1 MTFKVI
7 CRKSTVY
14 RNFTS
19 PLYLLFF
26 QGKRKKYIGLGISVA
41 PAHWDAEAQ
50 KVTNDC
56 PDKDNI
62 QFQITAKIKEYE
74 KQIQRLEIMDIP
86 VTFENL
92 FGQNGKRVNC
102 SVGDYLK
109 QTIERLETLGK
120 YTSASKHRVLR
131 SHLSRFRSLNIRF
144 DEIDLTFLRDFEL
157 FLRKNNNANNSIAT
171 KFAIFKAAYNKA
183 LADGIFIQKVNPFA
197 KYKVGSLWTRTR
209 KRAITKGDIQKLMAL
224 EIEPS
229 HKTEYTL
236 FAKDIFLF
244 SYFTAGINFTDIAT
258 LRYGDIV
265 DGRIYYSRHK
275 TQKLLSFQLVPNSL
289 QIIQKYS
296 KTDHAKDDYIF
307 PILNRNVHR
316 TPQQIFNRTHKVLAK
331 INRELKVLG
340 ELIGLEIPL
349 TTYVARHTF
358 ATVLKR
364 SGVSV
369 ALISESLGHSD
380 LSTTQIYLDS
390 FENSQIDEAMQHLL

>member
-7 CRKSTVY
+7 CRKNIVY
-14 RNFTS
+14 RDSTS
-19 PLYLLFF
+19 PLCLLFF
-26 QGKRKKYIGLGISVA
+26 QGKRKKSIGLGVSVA

-50 KVTNDC
+50 KVTDDC
-56 PDKDNI
+56 PDRDNI

-74 KQIQRLEIMDIP
+74 KRIQRLEIMELP
-86 VTFENL
+86 VTLENL

-102 SVGDYLK
+102 TVGDYLK
-109 QTIERLETLGK
+109 QIIERLEALGK
-120 YTSASKHRVLR
+120 YASASKHRVLC
-131 SHLSRFRSLNIRF
+131 SHLSRFRSMDIRF
-144 DEIDLTFLRDFEL
+144 DEIDHTFLRDFEL
-157 FLRKNNNANNSIAT
+157 FLRKNDNANNSIAT

-244 SYFTAGINFTDIAT
+244 SYFTAGINFTDMAT

-275 TQKLLSFQLVPNSL
+275 TQKLLSFHLVPNAL

-296 KTDHAKDDYIF
+296 KRGHVKEDYIF
-307 PILNRNVHR
+307 RFSTAMSIEHHNR
-316 TPQQIFNRTHKVLAK
+316 FS
-331 INRELKVLG
+331 
-340 ELIGLEIPL
+340 IG
-349 TTYVARHTF
+349 HTRF
-358 ATVLKR
+358 WQK
-364 SGVSV
+364 SIG
-369 ALISESLGHSD
+369 
-380 LSTTQIYLDS
+380 
-390 FENSQIDEAMQHLL
+390 N